1 MQQRKKKKAFAWLKN
16 FDQIA
21 VPVSMHY
28 EGDSV
33 KTTRI
38 GGCVS
43 IVGLML
49 VLAFLAGTLSMYF
62 TFSDVKTNISTASI
76 DPITTIDCTAPGNQC
91 LKLNG
96 ASNSAYMPFVKL
108 QNPE

>member
-1 MQQRKKKKAFAWLKN
+1 
-16 FDQIA
+16 
-21 VPVSMHY
+21 MHY

-43 IVGLML
+43 IVGLVL

-62 TFSDVKTNISTASI
+62 TFSDVNTNISTASI
-76 DPITTIDCTAPGNQC
+76 DPITTFNCTAPGNQC
-91 LKLNG
+91 LQLSG
-96 ASNSAYMPFVKL
+96 ASNSAYIPFVKL
-108 QNPE
+108 QNKASLEDYNNYIVPEFL